1 MTYPHESKYKKED
14 NWGEERGCGPSEFIE
29 EKAGQRP
36 ATFCKPVECLSSLTV
51 QGPTS
56 LNSTS
61 VAPAAI
67 TVGGVTYTPTVLTY
81 VSGVSG
87 GNGSPVIATYR
98 SVQVLAAAG

>member
-14 NWGEERGCGPSEFIE
+14 NWGEKRGCGPSEFKE

-87 GNGSPVIATYR
+87 GNGSPVIAIYR
-98 SVQVLAAAG
+98 TVQVLAAAG

>member
-14 NWGEERGCGPSEFIE
+14 NWGEKKSCGESEYTGD
-29 EKAGQRP
+29 KAGQRP

-87 GNGSPVIATYR
+87 GNGSPVIATFK